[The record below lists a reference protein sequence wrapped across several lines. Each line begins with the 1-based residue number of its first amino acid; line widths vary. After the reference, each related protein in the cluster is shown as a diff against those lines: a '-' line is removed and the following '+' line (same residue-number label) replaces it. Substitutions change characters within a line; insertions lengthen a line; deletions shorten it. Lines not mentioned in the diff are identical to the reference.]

1 MEASKA
7 PACAATDAGGRS
19 IFDPTCPITAA
30 ITRALFFH
38 QISLLPFPVLLRPRP
53 GGDARYKLGHKQI
66 GLTIR
71 LARDY
76 VSKDPFNRLPMI
88 AAGKLKDLMSVLAL
102 DEQTLADLWE
112 NEGDEYYHW
121 RMASKVKKAASGA
134 SSLTKEQP
142 AKQPR
147 MTISKPDAATAKEKP
162 SRQPN
167 GPKCDT
173 GPGCNSGAAAAQV
186 QQDGSTKPVTDHGT
200 RKPAA
205 KETEKPAATIEI
217 KKPVDPPAQEARLPT
232 GCVRSTE
239 TDGDAP
245 LSTRSDDT
253 KEEKGEV
260 PADDD
265 DLDMWDIVVVG
276 EERRCDDRDW
286 VVVGESDF

>member
-1 MEASKA
+1 MNMEVSTA
-7 PACAATDAGGRS
+7 PASAATDAGGRS

-30 ITRALFFH
+30 INRAVFLR
-38 QISLLPFPVLLRPRP
+38 QISLLPVPVLLRPRP
-53 GGDARYKLGHKQI
+53 GGGASNKLAHRQF

-71 LARDY
+71 LAKDY
-76 VSKDPFNRLPMI
+76 ILQNPANRLPMI
-88 AAGKLKDLMSVLAL
+88 AAGKLKDLTSVLAL

-121 RMASKVKKAASGA
+121 RMASKVKAASGA

-147 MTISKPDAATAKEKP
+147 MTISKPDAATPKEKP

-173 GPGCNSGAAAAQV
+173 DPGFNSGAAASRV
-186 QQDGSTKPVTDHGT
+186 QQNGSTKPATDHGT
-200 RKPAA
+200 
-205 KETEKPAATIEI
+205 

-232 GCVRSTE
+232 GCVPSTG

-245 LSTRSDDT
+245 LTSVPDT
-253 KEEKGEV
+253 TGKKGEI
-260 PADDD
+260 PADND
-265 DLDMWDIVVVG
+265 DLDMWDIVVVS
-276 EERRCDDRDW
+276 EERSCDDW
-286 VVVGESDF
+286 VVVGDGDF